1 MAHSLH
7 QSAEIYMTVGLAY
20 KQMREFPDLLT
31 IVSTHEGISIAP
43 LLYTIDMLFSL
54 LERWKE

>member
-1 MAHSLH
+1 
-7 QSAEIYMTVGLAY
+7 MTVRLAY
-20 KQMREFPDLLT
+20 KQMGEFPDLLT